1 MRCPFCSDP
10 ETKVIDSRLA
20 NEGDSVRRRRECL
33 TCGERFTTFETAEL
47 VMPRMVKR
55 DGTRVP
61 FDEDKLRS
69 GIMRA
74 LEKRPVQVEAIE
86 AAVHRIMHKLRAT
99 GDREVN
105 ARRLGDWVMDELRD
119 LDEVAY
125 VRFASVYRSFQ
136 DVNAFRE
143 EIERL
148 QSEPSAEVKKS
159 QLSLLD
165 NLAKKK
171 EKK

>member
-1 MRCPFCSDP
+1 MRCPFCSEPD
-10 ETKVIDSRLA
+10 TKVIDSRLA
-20 NEGDSVRRRRECL
+20 NEGASVRRRRECL

-47 VMPRMVKR
+47 VMPRIVKR

-61 FDEDKLRS
+61 FDDDKLRS

-74 LEKRPVQVEAIE
+74 LEKRPVKVEAIE
-86 AAVHRIMHKLRAT
+86 AAIHRIMHKSRAT
-99 GDREVN
+99 GDREIS
-105 ARRLGDWVMDELRD
+105 AGQLGEWVMDELRG

-148 QSEPSAEVKKS
+148 QAESPVEVGKGEPSKLV
-159 QLSLLD
+159 D
-165 NLAKKK
+165 NK

>member
-1 MRCPFCSDP
+1 MRCPFCGEPD
-10 ETKVIDSRLA
+10 TKVIDSRLA
-20 NEGDSVRRRRECL
+20 NEGDSVRRRRECM

-47 VMPRMVKR
+47 VMPRIVKR
-55 DGTRVP
+55 DGTRAP
-61 FDEDKLRS
+61 FDEAKLRS

-74 LEKRPVQVEAIE
+74 LEKRPVQMEDIE
-86 AAVHRIMHKLRAT
+86 QAVNRIKHNLRAT

-105 ARRLGDWVMDELRD
+105 SRQLGEWVMNELRE

-148 QSEPSAEVKKS
+148 QNEPSAAVKKN

-165 NLAKKK
+165 SIKNDKQKR
-171 EKK
+171 